1 MSVALFVHER
11 KTKMSDYPRTNA
23 AGLGKSA
30 RRLRAED
37 CIVVDK
43 RELRKAQLGAGVG
56 NFIEWYDIGVY
67 GYLAVTMTSVFTEGM
82 DQRMGLLVTLLGFA
96 VSFVVRP
103 LGGMILGPLGDKI
116 GRRKVLFFT
125 MALMAA
131 ATTIIGLLPAA
142 GQVGLWV
149 IIPLYLL
156 KMLQGFSTGGEYSG
170 AATYIAEFSPDNS
183 RGFMTSLL
191 NSGSMLG
198 FAAGAGVVAVT
209 TTITTSMWGDSAMLA
224 GGWRIPFLIAL
235 PLGIVAIS
243 LRRRIPESPSFEVAH
258 EKSAAED
265 VNPLFVRH
273 NLPNIL
279 KHYWPQILIGC
290 ALVAADGT
298 SAYMLTSY
306 MPTYLETQVGSDAV
320 HTAIAAVVV
329 LVLLAVMIPLVA
341 RLSDRLGRRPIYAMA
356 AVGNLVLLLPAF
368 SLMHVGTPWA
378 LYLALFLVSLPS
390 AFFLALTG
398 AVMSELFPT
407 ASRFGSVGVTHNL
420 SISIFGG
427 TTPLVSQVLV
437 EVTGN
442 SYAPAFYVMFFSVV
456 ALLALP
462 KMRESASRPLLGSVP
477 VVSNHNEAAALAEGQ
492 DTNGHID
499 TATMLLVPVPAPA
512 KQTVS
517 E

>member
-1 MSVALFVHER
+1 MFDQSRTQHSVK
-11 KTKMSDYPRTNA
+11 KTT
-23 AGLGKSA
+23 

-43 RELRKAQLGAGVG
+43 RELRKAQIGAGVG
-56 NFIEWYDIGVY
+56 NFIEWYDIGIY

-82 DQRMGLLVTLLGFA
+82 DERMGLLVTLLGFA

-103 LGGMILGPLGDKI
+103 LGGMILGPLGDRI

-131 ATTIIGLLPAA
+131 GTTIIGLLPTA

-170 AATYIAEFSPDNS
+170 AATYVAEFSPDRD

-198 FAAGAGVVAVT
+198 FAAGASVVAVT
-209 TTITTSMWGDSAMLA
+209 TTVTTSLWGDSAMLD

-235 PLGIVAIS
+235 PLGILAIA
-243 LRRRIPESPSFEVAH
+243 LRRRIPESPSFEAAH
-258 EKSAAED
+258 VKTASEEVD
-265 VNPLFVRH
+265 PMFVRH
-273 NLPNIL
+273 NLPNIV

-290 ALVAADGT
+290 ALIAADGT
-298 SAYMLTSY
+298 SGYMLTSY
-306 MPTYLETQVGSDAV
+306 MPTYLETEVGSHAV
-320 HTAIAAVVV
+320 QTAVAAVVV
-329 LVLLAVMIPLVA
+329 LVLQAMLIPVVA
-341 RLSDRLGRRPIYAMA
+341 RWSDRIGRRPIYAMA
-356 AVGNLVLLLPAF
+356 TVGNLILLVPAF
-368 SLMHVGTPWA
+368 ALMHIGTLWS
-378 LYLALFLVSLPS
+378 LYLALFLVALPS

-407 ASRFGSVGVTHNL
+407 ASRFGCVGVTHNL

-427 TTPLVSQVLV
+427 TTPLVSQILV

-442 SYAPAFYVMFFSVV
+442 SYAPAFYVMFFSAV
-456 ALLALP
+456 ALIALL
-462 KMRESASRPLLGSVP
+462 KMRESAARPLLGSVP
-477 VVSNHNEAAALAEGQ
+477 VVASHEEAAALVEGQ
-492 DTNGHID
+492 DTDKLLD
-499 TATMLLVPVPAPA
+499 TSTMLLSPVRAESVGA
-512 KQTVS
+512 GAR
-517 E
+517 

>member
-1 MSVALFVHER
+1 MFDQSRSQRPV
-11 KTKMSDYPRTNA
+11 SPNA
-23 AGLGKSA
+23 T
-30 RRLRAED
+30 RRLRMED

-43 RELRKAQLGAGVG
+43 QELRKAQIGAGVG
-56 NFIEWYDIGVY
+56 NFIEWYDIGIY

-82 DQRMGLLVTLLGFA
+82 DERMGLLVTLLGFA

-116 GRRKVLFFT
+116 GRRRVLFFT
-125 MALMAA
+125 MAIMAA
-131 ATTIIGLLPAA
+131 ATTIIGLLPTA

-170 AATYIAEFSPDNS
+170 AATYIAEFSPDRS

-198 FAAGAGVVAVT
+198 FAAGASVVAVT
-209 TTITTSMWGDSAMLA
+209 TMITTSLWGESAMLD

-235 PLGIVAIS
+235 PLGIVAIA
-243 LRRRIPESPSFEVAH
+243 LRRRIPESPSFEAAH
-258 EKSAAED
+258 VKTAAED
-265 VNPLFVRH
+265 VDPIFVRH
-273 NLPNIL
+273 NLPNIM

-290 ALVAADGT
+290 AVVAADGT
-298 SAYMLTSY
+298 SGYMLTSY
-306 MPTYLETQVGSDAV
+306 MPTFLETQVGSDAV
-320 HTAIAAVVV
+320 HTAVAAVIV
-329 LVLLAVMIPLVA
+329 LVLQALLIPVVA
-341 RLSDRLGRRPIYAMA
+341 RWSDRIGRRPIYAMA
-356 AVGNLVLLLPAF
+356 TIGNLVLLVPAF
-368 SLMHVGTPWA
+368 ALMHVGTLWS

-390 AFFLALTG
+390 AFFLSLTG

-407 ASRFGSVGVTHNL
+407 ASRYGCVGVTHNL

-427 TTPLVSQVLV
+427 TTPLVSQILV

-442 SYAPAFYVMFFSVV
+442 AYAPAFYVMFFSAVALV
-456 ALLALP
+456 ALL

-477 VVSNHNEAAALAEGQ
+477 VVSSHDEAAVLVEGQ
-492 DTNGHID
+492 DTNDRLD
-499 TATMLLVPVPAPA
+499 TRTMLLTPEPAAAVRGESVGAGPR
-512 KQTVS
+512 
-517 E
+517 

>member
-1 MSVALFVHER
+1 MSHNPRQQPPALSG
-11 KTKMSDYPRTNA
+11 TT
-23 AGLGKSA
+23 
-30 RRLRAED
+30 RRLKADD

-43 RELRKAQLGAGVG
+43 GELRKAHIGAGVG
-56 NFIEWYDIGVY
+56 NFIEWYDIGIY
-67 GYLAVTMTSVFTEGM
+67 GYLALTMTSVFTEGM
-82 DQRMGLLVTLLGFA
+82 DERMGLLVTLLGFA

-131 ATTIIGLLPAA
+131 GTTLIGLLPTA

-149 IIPLYLL
+149 ILPLYLL

-170 AATYIAEFSPDNS
+170 AATYIAEFSPDRS

-198 FAAGAGVVAVT
+198 FAAGAGVVAAT
-209 TTITTSMWGDSAMLA
+209 TAITTSLWGEAAMRE

-235 PLGIVAIS
+235 PLGILAIS

-258 EKSAAED
+258 EKSERED
-265 VNPLFVRH
+265 ISPMFVRH

-306 MPTYLETQVGSDAV
+306 MPTYLETEVGSDAV
-320 HTAIAAVVV
+320 QTAIAAVVV

-341 RLSDRLGRRPIYAMA
+341 RLSDRIGRRPIYAMA
-356 AVGNLVLLLPAF
+356 TIGNLVLLLPAF
-368 SLMHVGTPWA
+368 SLMQAGTLWS

-390 AFFLALTG
+390 ACFLALTG

-407 ASRFGSVGVTHNL
+407 ASRFGCVGVTHNL
-420 SISIFGG
+420 AISIFGG

-442 SYAPAFYVMFFSVV
+442 SYAPAFYIMFFSVV
-456 ALLALP
+456 ALFALL

-477 VVSNHNEAAALAEGQ
+477 VVSTRREAEALAEGQ
-492 DTNGHID
+492 DTNERID
-499 TATMLLVPVPAPA
+499 TATMLLTPARA
-512 KQTVS
+512 SQEQV
-517 E
+517 EAR

>member
-1 MSVALFVHER
+1 MSQYPKTQRAAL
-11 KTKMSDYPRTNA
+11 TGTT
-23 AGLGKSA
+23 
-30 RRLRAED
+30 RRLQADD

-43 RELRKAQLGAGVG
+43 GELRKAQVGAGVG
-56 NFIEWYDIGVY
+56 NFIEWYDIGIY

-82 DQRMGLLVTLLGFA
+82 DERMGLLVTLLGFA

-103 LGGMILGPLGDKI
+103 LGGMILGPLGDRI

-131 ATTIIGLLPAA
+131 GTTLIGLLPTA

-170 AATYIAEFSPDNS
+170 AATYIAEFSPDRS

-198 FAAGAGVVAVT
+198 FAAGAGVVAAT
-209 TTITTSMWGDSAMLA
+209 TAITTSLWGDDAMRE

-235 PLGIVAIS
+235 PLGILAIS

-258 EKSAAED
+258 EKSERGD
-265 VNPLFVRH
+265 ISPMFVRH

-306 MPTYLETQVGSDAV
+306 MPTYLETEVGANSV

-341 RLSDRLGRRPIYAMA
+341 RLSDRIGRRPIYAVA
-356 AVGNLVLLLPAF
+356 TIGNLVLLLPAF
-368 SLMHVGTPWA
+368 SLMQVGTLWS

-390 AFFLALTG
+390 ACFLALTG

-407 ASRFGSVGVTHNL
+407 ASRFGCVGVTHNL

-427 TTPLVSQVLV
+427 TTPLVSQILV

-442 SYAPAFYVMFFSVV
+442 SYAPAFYIMFFSVV
-456 ALLALP
+456 ALFALL
-462 KMRESASRPLLGSVP
+462 KMRETASRPLLGSVP
-477 VVSNHNEAAALAEGQ
+477 VVSNRGEAVALVEGQ
-492 DTNGHID
+492 DTDERID
-499 TATMLLVPVPAPA
+499 TATMLLTPARPSQERVDA
-512 KQTVS
+512 AH
-517 E
+517 

>member
-1 MSVALFVHER
+1 MSQYR
-11 KTKMSDYPRTNA
+11 RTQNA
-23 AGLGKSA
+23 APLTPT
-30 RRLRAED
+30 RRLRTDD
-37 CIVVDK
+37 CIIVDK
-43 RELRKAQLGAGVG
+43 AELRKAHLGAGVG
-56 NFIEWYDIGVY
+56 NFIEWYDIGIY
-67 GYLAVTMTSVFTEGM
+67 GYLAVIMTSVFTEGM
-82 DQRMGLLVTLLGFA
+82 DERMGLLVTLLGFA

-131 ATTIIGLLPAA
+131 GTTLIGLLPTA

-170 AATYIAEFSPDNS
+170 AATYIAEFSPDRS

-209 TTITTSMWGDSAMLA
+209 TAVTTSVWGEAAMHD

-243 LRRRIPESPSFEVAH
+243 LRSRIPESPSFEVAH
-258 EKSAAED
+258 DRAERED
-265 VNPLFVRH
+265 VNPMFVRH

-341 RLSDRLGRRPIYAMA
+341 RWSDRIGRRPIYFMA
-356 AVGNLVLLLPAF
+356 TIGNLVLLLPAF
-368 SLMHVGTPWA
+368 SLMHVGTLWS
-378 LYLALFLVSLPS
+378 LYLALFMVSLPS

-407 ASRFGSVGVTHNL
+407 ASRFGGVGVTHNL

-427 TTPLVSQVLV
+427 TTPLVSQILV
-437 EVTGN
+437 ETTGN

-456 ALLALP
+456 ALLALM

-477 VVSNHNEAAALAEGQ
+477 VVSSRDEAAALVEGQ
-492 DTNGHID
+492 DADKRID
-499 TATMLLVPVPAPA
+499 TATMMLTPARPSSTPA
-512 KQTVS
+512 NTL
-517 E
+517 